1 MYANAIK
8 LNRSLRRRV
17 QEHIDLEDCAIVWNL
32 SRQRSQRDSPIYPC
46 PTCHQGELYRLEL
59 MDAHGCNHCG
69 NLVELDLQ
77 AQIARSL
84 STAPALSYHWQRD
97 RWLPTYRRD
106 LRLNGLAIVSLIT
119 FTVLPTAIAALAVY
133 IFPPLVGSRGAWVPY
148 VWVISV
154 GAAHC
159 ISALWLLA
167 ECYQWPWRSARN
179 SGVGES
185 VNIGN
190 WGN

>member
-1 MYANAIK
+1 M
-8 LNRSLRRRV
+8 
-17 QEHIDLEDCAIVWNL
+17 WNL
-32 SRQRSQRDSPIYPC
+32 SRQRPQRDQIYPC
-46 PTCHQGELYRLEL
+46 PTCRRGELYRLE
-59 MDAHGCNHCG
+59 MMEAHGCTYCG

-77 AQIARSL
+77 SQIARSL

-106 LRLNGLAIVSLIT
+106 LRLNSLAIASLLI
-119 FTVLPTAIAALAVY
+119 FTVLPTTIAGLAVY
-133 IFPPLVGSRGAWVPY
+133 LFPPLAGSRGAWVPH

-167 ECYQWPWRSARN
+167 ECYQWPWRSARG
-179 SGVGES
+179 SGSSES
-185 VNIGN
+185 ANLNN
-190 WGN
+190 WGS